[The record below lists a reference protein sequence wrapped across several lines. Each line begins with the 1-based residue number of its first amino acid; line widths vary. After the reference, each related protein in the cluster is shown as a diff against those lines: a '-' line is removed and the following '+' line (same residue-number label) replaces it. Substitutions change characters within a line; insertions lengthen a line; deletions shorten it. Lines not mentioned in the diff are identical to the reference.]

1 MSDCA
6 IGWLGFALGNSR
18 EVLYTT
24 LRVANAGK
32 EERRGFVAEKARLI
46 KLADRVR
53 LLLHLFAETQRI

>member
-1 MSDCA
+1 L
-6 IGWLGFALGNSR
+6 IGEKRGRRWVKGEEKRATR
-18 EVLYTT
+18 RRRTEE
-24 LRVANAGK
+24 K